1 MKNWKSI
8 LALLLCVAL
17 SAGVLAGCGGSG
29 STNTNTNTST
39 GTGTNSSNTSSG
51 GGESYTLTVWAS
63 EEDQTLVKEMC
74 NAYAAAHPENTY
86 KFLYGVQGE
95 NDAADKILNDPES
108 GPDVFSFP
116 SDQINKLIQ
125 AGALARVGG
134 EALTTMQANNSAE
147 SVDACTVTIGGEQ
160 QVYAYPNT
168 GDNTYFLY
176 YDSSKLSADD
186 VKSLDTLLAKA
197 GEQGKL
203 VAFKLYDDGWY
214 LSSFFF
220 AEDDL
225 KYTVTYNDDLTE
237 TAIEIN
243 YDSATGLDVMKA
255 LRGYFASGALSPNV
269 DDSKIL
275 AGIQSGSI
283 VAAVSGTWL
292 RTQIQSFWGDNMA
305 AAVLPT
311 ATIGGKQVQ
320 LNGYFGYKLMG
331 VNGYSQNKAEA
342 HRLAQWLTNEE
353 NQLKRFQTR
362 ALGPTNKNVMA
373 AAEVQ
378 SDPVL
383 SVVLAEAEYFRT
395 QKGVP
400 STYWTPMAS
409 LTKQFVESDDP
420 ASVTDATL
428 QELLDSLCTQ
438 IRR

>member
-1 MKNWKSI
+1 M
-8 LALLLCVAL
+8 
-17 SAGVLAGCGGSG
+17 
-29 STNTNTNTST
+29 
-39 GTGTNSSNTSSG
+39 
-51 GGESYTLTVWAS
+51 
-63 EEDQTLVKEMC
+63 
-74 NAYAAAHPENTY
+74 
-86 KFLYGVQGE
+86 
-95 NDAADKILNDPES
+95 
-108 GPDVFSFP
+108 FSFP